1 MILLINRISLF
12 FILDGGISEMSE
24 DLNSGSI
31 MYAFCQVQD
40 PKTSLPKY
48 VLINWVS
55 KIWKPSSLDEQK
67 KEKSNKM

>member
-1 MILLINRISLF
+1 MA
-12 FILDGGISEMSE
+12 E

-55 KIWKPSSLDEQK
+55 KGGLQSYHHTHVLIDLVLIVYVIIFVSHMFLI
-67 KEKSNKM
+67 